1 MKCKDSHS
9 KIVIHTLSKFIVSIF
24 LDYICNK
31 SNGMQFL
38 IFILTFPF
46 LWVVSILPFR
56 IFYWFSD
63 FIYII
68 VYYIIG
74 YRKKIV
80 KANLVLALPDLSEKE
95 RLIIEKKS
103 YHHMC
108 DMFLEMIKT
117 MTISAAEMNRRF
129 VVTNIELVKEY
140 EVKGKSTVLLA
151 SHYASW
157 EWLLS
162 VNEKTSFKGI
172 GVYKKI
178 ANTYFDK
185 LIRDIR
191 SKYNA
196 ELVETKNTIPLI
208 AENQKKGI
216 LSMYGLASD
225 QSPKL
230 NRAFHWDSFMGIEV
244 PVHTGAEMLAK
255 KYDLNVLFVK
265 VKKLKRGFYEATFIP
280 ITDDPRS
287 IPDFGIT
294 SIFLREVEKQIIEAP
309 EYYFWTHKRWKH
321 KK

>member
-1 MKCKDSHS
+1 
-9 KIVIHTLSKFIVSIF
+9 
-24 LDYICNK
+24 
-31 SNGMQFL
+31 MQFL
-38 IFILTFPF
+38 IYILTFPF
-46 LWVVSILPFR
+46 LWMVSILPFR

-68 VYYIIG
+68 VYYVIG

-80 KANLVLALPDLSEKE
+80 KANLVLALPHLSDKE

-196 ELVETKNTIPLI
+196 ELVETKHTIPLI

-230 NRAFHWDSFMGIEV
+230 NRAFHWDSFMGVEV

-287 IPDFGIT
+287 IPDFEIT
-294 SIFLREVEKQIIEAP
+294 NIFLREVEKQIIEAP

>member
-1 MKCKDSHS
+1 VPFQNLYHS
-9 KIVIHTLSKFIVSIF
+9 TF
-24 LDYICNK
+24 LAYICKKN
-31 SNGMQFL
+31 NGMQFL
-38 IFILTFPF
+38 VFILTFPL
-46 LWVVSILPFR
+46 LWIISILPFR

-63 FIYII
+63 FIYLI

-74 YRKKIV
+74 YRKKTV
-80 KANLVLALPDLSEKE
+80 KENLAIALPHLSDKE
-95 RLIIEKKS
+95 RLVIEKKS
-103 YHHMC
+103 YHHLC

-117 MTISAAEMNRRF
+117 ITISTVEMNKRF
-129 VVTNIELVKEY
+129 VVTNIELIKEY
-140 EVKGKSTVLLA
+140 EIKGKSTVLLA

-157 EWLLS
+157 EWLLTL
-162 VNEKTSFKGI
+162 NEQTKFKGI

-178 ANTYFDK
+178 ANKHFDK

-196 ELVETKNTIPLI
+196 ELVETTATIPLI
-208 AENQKKGI
+208 AENQKNGI

-230 NRAFHWDSFMGIEV
+230 NRAFHWDAFMGIEV

-265 VKKLKRGFYEATFIP
+265 VKKVKRGYYEATFIP
-280 ITDDPRS
+280 ITDNPKS

-294 SIFLREVEKQIIEAP
+294 NTFLREVEKQIMEAP

-321 KK
+321 RR

>member
-1 MKCKDSHS
+1 
-9 KIVIHTLSKFIVSIF
+9 
-24 LDYICNK
+24 
-31 SNGMQFL
+31 MQFL
-38 IFILTFPF
+38 VFILTFPF
-46 LWVVSILPFR
+46 LWVISILPFR

-63 FIYII
+63 FIYVI

-74 YRKKIV
+74 YRKKTV
-80 KANLVLALPDLSEKE
+80 KENLALALPHLSDKE
-95 RLIIEKKS
+95 RLVIEKKS
-103 YHHMC
+103 YHHLC

-117 MTISAAEMNRRF
+117 MTISADEMNKRF
-129 VVTNIELVKEY
+129 VVTNIELVKEF
-140 EVKGKSTVLLA
+140 ENKNKSTVLLA

-162 VNEKTSFKGI
+162 FNAKTNFKGI

-178 ANTYFDK
+178 ANKYFDK

-196 ELVETKNTIPLI
+196 ELVETKKAIPLM
-208 AENQKKGI
+208 AENQKNGI

-230 NRAFHWDSFMGIEV
+230 NRAFHWDKFMGVEV

-255 KYDLNVLFVK
+255 KYDLTVLFVK
-265 VKKLKRGFYEATFIP
+265 VKKVKRGFYEATFVP
-280 ITDDPRS
+280 ITDNPRS
-287 IPDFGIT
+287 IPDFEIT
-294 SIFLREVEKQIIEAP
+294 NTFLREVEKQILEAP

-321 KK
+321 RR